1 MIGTA
6 SRLRPCIVVELR
18 ASNGCRQGTRSIMG
32 VRYGEGDWRTHDGGR
47 FETEAAMRGHLAD
60 VLRCRADDVE
70 RLTLGGASA

>member
-1 MIGTA
+1 
-6 SRLRPCIVVELR
+6 
-18 ASNGCRQGTRSIMG
+18 MG